1 MKFQKIKPKLANGPL
16 TCPAV
21 SVTSPIAAT
30 EIAFGSGML
39 KVIESIDQHQVH
51 ELWMDD
57 LESTEFVIKY
67 DDLYGE

>member
-1 MKFQKIKPKLANGPL
+1 MTITELREQAEEMIQCGNSK
-16 TCPAV
+16 
-21 SVTSPIAAT
+21 